1 MFMINKLPYKDTLEK
16 SQSQAFKGISID
28 YLH

>member
-16 SQSQAFKGISID
+16 SQSQVFKGIYID
-28 YLH
+28 YLR